1 MLCFARTSSA
11 SVSCPPDLLGL
22 LGVSPESAQLSA
34 PERLPQ
40 DSGNL
45 EGVGVSAGGLRVYS
59 VVSVKPGAS
68 TQRDRGELGCTH
80 AA

>member
-34 PERLPQ
+34 LERLPE

-59 VVSVKPGAS
+59 V
-68 TQRDRGELGCTH
+68 ELRAGRSATTTFVGY
-80 AA
+80 AARRSYR